1 MSTALEPQGAAGP
14 DPKAA
19 ATFVDV
25 ARARAIGD
33 GAADAFTFVEDGGD
47 ERRLT
52 YAELDRRARALA
64 AALAARGLAGERALL
79 VVPPGLDYVVAL
91 LGCFYGGVVAV
102 PAYPPPARGGGL
114 ADLERVAEDAD
125 VRAGITIAE
134 LIARLSSTSRPA
146 SALAQLDWI
155 DVGAV
160 EAHRAEAWRPP
171 AIGPE
176 SVALLQ
182 YTSGSTTEPRGVV
195 LTHGNLVRTARLIGE
210 AFDLTTADRSV
221 TWLPPYHDMGL
232 VGGLLEP
239 LYAGASTAIL
249 SPQSF
254 LRRPA
259 LWLET
264 ISRTRATV
272 CGASNFAYDLCVRRV
287 PPAVRARLDL
297 RAWRVAFNGA
307 EPVQADTLDAFCD
320 AFGGCGFKASAFL
333 PCYGLAEATLLVSGA
348 DPNHAPLRIVVQDAA
363 LEDGRVE
370 PAAPTASS
378 TRTLVG
384 CGAPRPEQQ
393 VRIVDAV
400 LRVPAAPGR
409 VGEIWV
415 RGPGVAKGYW
425 RRAEQTAATFAAC
438 LADGDGPYLRTG
450 DLGFVHEGELFVTG
464 RLKDLVVVRGKNHY
478 PQDIEAT
485 AAAAHAAIR
494 PGRAAAFVLHD
505 GGGERLVLACEL
517 QRPLVERLAGEVARA
532 VGEAVTA
539 RHGLHL
545 HALCAVEPGR
555 LPRTPSGKPRR
566 QACRRLFLEGQLQ
579 AVRRDP
585 ASGAAALERGVPAE
599 VVADVRGVLAGL
611 LGVTPADVDRVRRL
625 SPHDLDSLAVLEF
638 QGHVLQKY
646 GVEIPLDRLASARD
660 LEALASDILAA
671 SRRSP
676 GARRRASAPAAAV
689 RTIETLED
697 MRAVSHLWAASFGR
711 GDYQDV
717 FDFSVRAHRACPLM
731 PKGLGWVVE
740 QAGRVVAA
748 WQLLDHTM
756 QVGRSRVRM
765 AGAQTLAVDPRHW
778 GRGHPDLLVEAALP
792 KAIAAGFD
800 LVVGFT
806 GLPSYYERFGAVTV
820 MPEYSFTF
828 EPPEP
833 PRAARDGFR
842 EMEPGDLDRVL
853 DFYHRSNAG
862 RTGMLLRS
870 AQTWPWLYRRPPL
883 MLVEADG
890 YLGLRAGPGELELSE
905 IAGEGAGFYER
916 ALVKLGA
923 LARDCAVRTVTA
935 PLPPDHPFVAYAAS
949 HEGRTSVRHPKKSGC
964 MARILDLG
972 RLLARIAPELET
984 RLAASPQA
992 DCRVRM
998 RWTGGDPVEL
1008 LLNPGGRPE
1017 VAVEVPLPLPAMA
1030 QLVFGYKPAAVLLA
1044 EEGLPPE
1051 VPGSALLA
1059 TLFPVGYPHTW
1070 KTDRF

>member
-1 MSTALEPQGAAGP
+1 MSTALDPRGAPCP
-14 DPKAA
+14 DPRTA

-25 ARARAIGD
+25 ARARANGE
-33 GAADAFTFVEDGGD
+33 GAADAFTFVEDGGG

-52 YAELDRRARALA
+52 YAELDRRARTLAVALV
-64 AALAARGLAGERALL
+64 ARGLAGERALL
-79 VVPPGLDYVVAL
+79 VVPPGLEYVVAL
-91 LGCFYGGVVAV
+91 LGSFYAGVVAV
-102 PAYPPPARGGGL
+102 PAYPPPARGRGL
-114 ADLERVAEDAD
+114 ADLERVAEDAE
-125 VRAGITIAE
+125 VRAGVTIAG
-134 LIARLSSTSRPA
+134 LIGTLSSPSRPA
-146 SALAQLDWI
+146 SALSRLEWI
-155 DVGAV
+155 DAGGV
-160 EAHRAEAWRPP
+160 EARRSEDWRPP

-176 SVALLQ
+176 AVALLQ

-195 LTHGNLVRTARLIGE
+195 LTHGNLVRTARLISE

-239 LYAGASTAIL
+239 LYAGASTAII

-307 EPVQADTLDAFCD
+307 EPVRAETLDAFCD
-320 AFGGCGFKASAFL
+320 AFGGCGFRASAFL

-348 DPNHAPLRIVVQDAA
+348 DPHEAPVRLGVEDAA
-363 LEDGRVE
+363 LEHGRVE
-370 PAAPTASS
+370 PAAPSAPS
-378 TRTLVG
+378 TRTFVG
-384 CGAPRPEQQ
+384 CGTPRPEQEI
-393 VRIVDAV
+393 RIVDPA

-425 RRAEQTAATFAAC
+425 RRAEQTAATFAAF
-438 LADGDGPYLRTG
+438 LADGAGPYLRTG

-485 AAAAHAAIR
+485 AAAAHAAVR
-494 PGRAAAFVLHD
+494 PGRAAAFVVHD
-505 GGGERLVLACEL
+505 GGEERLVLACEL

-539 RHGLHL
+539 RHGLNL

-579 AVRRDP
+579 AIRRDP
-585 ASGAAALERGVPAE
+585 ASALERRVPAE

-611 LGVTPADVDRVRRL
+611 LDLPPADVDRVRRL

-638 QGHVLQKY
+638 QEHVLQRY
-646 GVEIPLDRLASARD
+646 GVELPLDRLASARD
-660 LEALASDILAA
+660 LEALASDILAG

-676 GARRRASAPAAAV
+676 GVRRRTLAPTAAV
-689 RTIETLED
+689 RTIETLDD
-697 MRAVSHLWAASFGR
+697 MRAVSHLLAASFGR
-711 GDYQDV
+711 GDYQEV
-717 FDFSVRAHRACPLM
+717 FDFSVHAHQACPLM

-740 QAGRVVAA
+740 QDGRVVAA
-748 WQLLDHTM
+748 WQLLDHAM
-756 QVGRSRVRM
+756 QVGRSVVRM
-765 AGAQTLAVDPRHW
+765 AGAQTLVVDPRHW

-806 GLPSYYERFGAVTV
+806 ALPSYYERFGAVTV
-820 MPEYSFTF
+820 MPEYGFTF

-842 EMEPGDLDRVL
+842 EMAAGDVDRVL
-853 DFYHRSNAG
+853 DLYHRSNAG
-862 RTGMLLRS
+862 RTGALRRS

-883 MLVEADG
+883 MLVEPDG

-916 ALVKLGA
+916 AVGKLGA

-964 MARILDLG
+964 MARILDLR
-972 RLLARIAPELET
+972 RLLGRIAPELEA
-984 RLAASPQA
+984 RLAASPYAGCQ
-992 DCRVRM
+992 VRM

-1008 LLNPGGRPE
+1008 LLNPHCRRE
-1017 VAVEVPLPLPAMA
+1017 VTLELPLPLPAMA

-1044 EEGLPPE
+1044 EERLPPD